1 MRAVLTKRKIRPRWL
16 ALGASAL
23 LAAAIVA
30 DTTVWTLACNRME
43 RGVAQAAAQARSLGW
58 TVSYGAPTRS
68 GWPFAASLTLPDFAG
83 SGGDEV
89 FPAGLTWSAVAVRL
103 SLGWLHPTTLLVQP
117 LGVQRLGAT
126 GLGPVSLDASRAE
139 LAFDLRGAPPQAHAT
154 DLQLMLP
161 AGRLDIGV
169 AAATFPP
176 DAIEATL
183 TGIRLPDGAGAQVQP
198 PIDRFA
204 LQAHLS
210 RPVPP
215 GVVPAERARAW
226 RDAGGQVELSRVSL
240 RWGPLDATG
249 QGTLALDAQ
258 LQPRAE
264 ASIEATGLPATLDA
278 LARSGAIAPTAASAA
293 KAVLAILAAPAPGA
307 PVRVPVQ
314 LADGI
319 LTVARFPLVRFPP
332 LAWE

>member
-1 MRAVLTKRKIRPRWL
+1 M
-16 ALGASAL
+16 
-23 LAAAIVA
+23 
-30 DTTVWTLACNRME
+30 
-43 RGVAQAAAQARSLGW
+43 
-58 TVSYGAPTRS
+58 
-68 GWPFAASLTLPDFAG
+68 
-83 SGGDEV
+83 
-89 FPAGLTWSAVAVRL
+89 
-103 SLGWLHPTTLLVQP
+103 
-117 LGVQRLGAT
+117 
-126 GLGPVSLDASRAE
+126 SLDASRAE
-139 LAFDLRGAPPQAHAT
+139 LAVDLRGAPPQAHAT
-154 DLQLMLP
+154 DLQVMLP

-169 AAATFPP
+169 VAAAFPP
-176 DAIEATL
+176 GAIEATL
-183 TGIRLPDGAGAQVQP
+183 TGIRLPNGAGGQVQP
-198 PIDRFA
+198 PIDRLA
-204 LQAHLS
+204 WQARLS
-210 RPVPP
+210 QPVPP
-215 GVVPAERARAW
+215 GAVPAERARAW
-226 RDAGGQVELSRVSL
+226 RNAGGRLELSRVSL

-249 QGTLALDAQ
+249 QGTVTLDDQ